1 MSPPP
6 LLLNSPPLPRLI
18 PSPLFSAPSSY
29 SFPSFQS
36 PIPLLRCRR
45 PRPRPRPRRRCF
57 LSSALPA
64 ADHHLLQALVSS
76 SGNSHL
82 PAVRSYEGDLSCL
95 TLTGAVSFDQ
105 ALTAAAADGGSAAEE
120 HLSSG
125 VSTMVVETVFPGSPD
140 EHSTVSTRLFLP
152 AKNVKEKAKQLR
164 NTFSADFL
172 SENST
177 MSKNIL
183 AMTFRQVVLE
193 NLWSFRLVLFC
204 PGTKRDMNDLAKP
217 REAVTKFSVSS
228 SNERFLSSLAEAV
241 CSCVIENTQKFHL
254 GKLGGLA
261 SNNVFGWFQK
271 PQSICSADS
280 SIFITR
286 LTEGEIVKNAK
297 KQMQNFNLLQ
307 GNSSEGDRKL
317 KHRWWP
323 PPNSKRLEK
332 LGGPGFVDWTNEFIP
347 AYRLQIDANIYN
359 DAKLEGWQEVNENR
373 WEVLLTHFQMVEL
386 GNILDMYYEDRYT
399 LPEKQ
404 LSCGLI
410 SESLNITKNNSSLL
424 KTIFAIVA
432 GGCIVVLVGIVAQVC
447 WPNLLKDK
455 KASEGNTFVSSSE
468 SYCCHLHSIDAV
480 ELEAFCISVVKK
492 IQDAL
497 GWPGE
502 ITADANI
509 GAWIGV
515 LPGYLKNK
523 NLVVHSAS
531 GDREE
536 DNSSS
541 GENIIHAELPTS
553 TASHL
558 ITDNSDTQT
567 DLLDIASFQVVLS
580 GDGKIV
586 GFQPT
591 SRTAV
596 NHWGSNPLAKILYD
610 GQKLSPGL
618 LEPKLNIPLPS
629 GVILIELLMS
639 VKPESSFA
647 LARPVQ
653 QIH

>member
-6 LLLNSPPLPRLI
+6 LLLYSPPLPRLI
-18 PSPLFSAPSSY
+18 PSPLFSPPSSY

-36 PIPLLRCRR
+36 PIPLLHCR
-45 PRPRPRPRRRCF
+45 RPRPRPRRRCF
-57 LSSALPA
+57 LSSAIPA

-76 SGNSHL
+76 SDNSHL

-95 TLTGAVSFDQ
+95 TLTGAVSYDQ

-125 VSTMVVETVFPGSPD
+125 ASAMVVETVFPGSPD

-193 NLWSFRLVLFC
+193 NLWSFSLVLFC
-204 PGTKRDMNDLAKP
+204 PGTKRDMNDLTKP

-228 SNERFLSSLAEAV
+228 SDERFLSSLAEAV
-241 CSCVIENTQKFHL
+241 CSCVIENTQKSHL

-261 SNNVFGWFQK
+261 SNNAFGWFQK

-286 LTEGEIVKNAK
+286 LSEGEIVKNAR

-317 KHRWWP
+317 KHRWWL

-332 LGGPGFVDWTNEFIP
+332 LGGPGFVDWTNEFIT

-373 WEVLLTHFQMVEL
+373 WEVLLTHFQM
-386 GNILDMYYEDRYT
+386 
-399 LPEKQ
+399 
-404 LSCGLI
+404 
-410 SESLNITKNNSSLL
+410 SSLL
-424 KTIFAIVA
+424 KTIFAILA

-567 DLLDIASFQVVLS
+567 NLLDIASFQVVLS

-639 VKPESSFA
+639 VNSESSFA